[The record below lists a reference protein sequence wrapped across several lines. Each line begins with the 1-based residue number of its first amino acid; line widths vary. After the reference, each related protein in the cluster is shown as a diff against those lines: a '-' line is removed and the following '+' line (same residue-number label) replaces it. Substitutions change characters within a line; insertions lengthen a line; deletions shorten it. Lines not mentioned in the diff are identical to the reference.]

1 MLAAE
6 KKLLKRRKIALCL
19 GQVSRLQI
27 LPGLFKALFKL
38 LLVRMLSG
46 GGTNPTDFDPAQA
59 ADVYDARMQEYVRA
73 EQLGF
78 DSVWFTTEFYHA
90 ARIRPIVERLS
101 RLSALIFS
109 PAAVLKAGN

>member
-1 MLAAE
+1 LLAAE

-46 GGTNPTDFDPAQA
+46 GGTNPT
-59 ADVYDARMQEYVRA
+59 ENC
-73 EQLGF
+73 
-78 DSVWFTTEFYHA
+78 
-90 ARIRPIVERLS
+90 
-101 RLSALIFS
+101 
-109 PAAVLKAGN
+109 AGNSPNAHIGFLSSGGPDWYVVSSEASPEE